1 MEPLL
6 ILIPGLFGGLVL
18 ALLIRGSRRG
28 SPSTF
33 VPIHLAAPSPTLI
46 NMANIRVEGV
56 GGLGLVGA
64 VAIVALEDSRIG
76 LATILALVFGA
87 GLALVLI
94 AMRRRTGSLPSAGN
108 GPDDRLGAASRER
121 GAKPSARKAG
131 RWSHRRLVN
140 TDASEPQCI
149 RVPLIPL

>member
-18 ALLIRGSRRG
+18 ALLIRGSRRR

-46 NMANIRVEGV
+46 NMAHIQVEGV

-64 VAIVALEDSRIG
+64 VVIIALEDSRIG
-76 LATILALVFGA
+76 LATVLALVFGA

-94 AMRRRTGSLPSAGN
+94 AMRRRAGSLPSAGD
-108 GPDDRLGAASRER
+108 GPDDRLVLHLESERRGRQPGKRAAGAAAGSSTRMP
-121 GAKPSARKAG
+121 ASPSAFAF
-131 RWSHRRLVN
+131 H
-140 TDASEPQCI
+140 
-149 RVPLIPL
+149 

>member
-64 VAIVALEDSRIG
+64 VVIVALNDSRIG
-76 LATILALVFGA
+76 LATV
-87 GLALVLI
+87 LALVLGGGLAI
-94 AMRRRTGSLPSAGN
+94 ALIATRRRTGSLPSAGG
-108 GPDDRLGAASRER
+108 GPDDRSVLHLETTGRSGQPERVAGGAAESSTRMPVS
-121 GAKPSARKAG
+121 PSAFAF
-131 RWSHRRLVN
+131 H
-140 TDASEPQCI
+140 
-149 RVPLIPL
+149 

>member
-64 VAIVALEDSRIG
+64 VVIVAINDSRIG
-76 LATILALVFGA
+76 LATILALVLGA

-94 AMRRRTGSLPSAGN
+94 AMRRRTGSLPSAGD
-108 GPDDRLGAASRER
+108 GPEDRSVLHLEREGRRRRPGKRAAEGAAESSTRM
-121 GAKPSARKAG
+121 P
-131 RWSHRRLVN
+131 
-140 TDASEPQCI
+140 ASP
-149 RVPLIPL
+149 RAFAFR

>member
-46 NMANIRVEGV
+46 NMAEHPGRGGGRV
-56 GGLGLVGA
+56 
-64 VAIVALEDSRIG
+64 
-76 LATILALVFGA
+76 
-87 GLALVLI
+87 
-94 AMRRRTGSLPSAGN
+94 
-108 GPDDRLGAASRER
+108 
-121 GAKPSARKAG
+121 G
-131 RWSHRRLVN
+131 RWSAR
-140 TDASEPQCI
+140 S
-149 RVPLIPL
+149 

>member
-64 VAIVALEDSRIG
+64 VVIVAINDSRIG
-76 LATILALVFGA
+76 LATILALVLGA
-87 GLALVLI
+87 GLALGLI
-94 AMRRRTGSLPSAGN
+94 AMRRRTGSLPSAGD
-108 GPDDRLGAASRER
+108 GPDDRSVLHLESRGRLGFTCPACS
-121 GAKPSARKAG
+121 SIT
-131 RWSHRRLVN
+131 L
-140 TDASEPQCI
+140 
-149 RVPLIPL
+149 L

>member
-64 VAIVALEDSRIG
+64 VVIVAINDSRIG
-76 LATILALVFGA
+76 VATILALVLGA
-87 GLALVLI
+87 GLAFVLI
-94 AMRRRTGSLPSAGN
+94 AMRRRTGSLPSAGD
-108 GPDDRLGAASRER
+108 GPDDRSVLHLEREGRSRQRGKRAAGAAAESSPRM
-121 GAKPSARKAG
+121 P
-131 RWSHRRLVN
+131 
-140 TDASEPQCI
+140 ASP
-149 RVPLIPL
+149 RAFAFR

>member
-6 ILIPGLFGGLVL
+6 ILIPGLVGGLVL
-18 ALLIRGSRRG
+18 ALLIRGSRRR

-46 NMANIRVEGV
+46 NMAHIQVEGV

-76 LATILALVFGA
+76 LATILALVLGA
-87 GLALVLI
+87 GLALGLI
-94 AMRRRTGSLPSAGN
+94 AMRRRTGSLPSAGG
-108 GPDDRLGAASRER
+108 GPDDRSGMHLETDGRGRQPGKRAGGAAAESSTRMPA
-121 GAKPSARKAG
+121 GPSAFAF
-131 RWSHRRLVN
+131 H
-140 TDASEPQCI
+140 
-149 RVPLIPL
+149 

>member
-18 ALLIRGSRRG
+18 ALLMKGRRRG

-64 VAIVALEDSRIG
+64 VVIVALEDSRIG
-76 LATILALVFGA
+76 LATIVALVLGA
-87 GLALVLI
+87 GLALALI
-94 AMRRRTGSLPSAGN
+94 AMRRRTGSLPSAGD
-108 GPDDRLGAASRER
+108 GPDDRSVLHLETEARGRQPGKRAAGAVAESSTRMPAS
-121 GAKPSARKAG
+121 PSAFAFR
-131 RWSHRRLVN
+131 
-140 TDASEPQCI
+140 
-149 RVPLIPL
+149 

>member
-18 ALLIRGSRRG
+18 ALLIRGSRRR

-46 NMANIRVEGV
+46 NMAHIQVEGV

-64 VAIVALEDSRIG
+64 VVIVALEDSRIG

-94 AMRRRTGSLPSAGN
+94 AMRRRTGSFPSAGD
-108 GPDDRLGAASRER
+108 GPDDRSVLHLESERRSRQPGKQAAGAAAESSTRMPVS
-121 GAKPSARKAG
+121 PSAFAF
-131 RWSHRRLVN
+131 H
-140 TDASEPQCI
+140 
-149 RVPLIPL
+149 